1 MGDGVNQYINNR
13 FLDQARSLHATPHS
27 LTITPQNPSAARV
40 WYGRMVLPPNDAYNP
55 QVGASYGDIR
65 RLSIEATSEG
75 RAIPAGVGCSSTSLK
90 ARIQDTNALSNA
102 NSMRILAEEEEVTAD
117 PEGEDAEESA
127 APHGVTPDQCT
138 ENELFCWFRCMPL
151 DFEDSQ
157 LTHPSVCAERN
168 LKLQCT
174 SPRDE
179 VVPNGDQHGDYYPGC
194 TNSTDPPSAYPLI
207 DQADE
212 ATCTDSL
219 WEAFHASGEGYDH
232 FVDLTHPMGDETYLM
247 WSVLDNGVVKAR
259 LAHNNVF
266 GFLSTGFANE
276 LDTVHNGM
284 NGGHV
289 VLAIPGGNYSP
300 ATGLDLNEPA
310 SVDTYTIHET
320 ESAFRHW
327 QDHIDTAESIS
338 ASVESTECFTAI
350 LFESDNINGQ
360 KFNVEG
366 TDEMIWAANSADH
379 FVGYHGP
386 FNRARFTIDWSNGV
400 IVQPEGE
407 NEDAEVVTAE
417 NGDGETDEGEPVSS
431 EEGDEV
437 EVVTAENGDGENGE
451 GEPITAEAEADSA
464 ASVFAGAGIGVALA
478 SGFGLVF

>member
-1 MGDGVNQYINNR
+1 
-13 FLDQARSLHATPHS
+13 
-27 LTITPQNPSAARV
+27 
-40 WYGRMVLPPNDAYNP
+40 MVLPPNDAYNP
-55 QVGASYGDIR
+55 QAGATYGDIR
-65 RLSIEATSEG
+65 RLSIEATSKG

-90 ARIQDTNALSNA
+90 ALVQDTNSLSNVKTK
-102 NSMRILAEEEEVTAD
+102 RFLAEEEEEVTT
-117 PEGEDAEESA
+117 DAEGDEAEEA

-151 DFEDSQ
+151 DVEDPE

-212 ATCTDSL
+212 TTCTDSL
-219 WEAFHASGEGYDH
+219 WEEFHSSSEGYDH
-232 FVDLTHPMGDETYLM
+232 IVNLTQPMGDETYLM
-247 WSVLDNGVVKAR
+247 WSVLENGVVKAR
-259 LAHNNVF
+259 LAHDNVF
-266 GFLSTGFANE
+266 GFLSAGFANE

-300 ATGLDLNEPA
+300 VTGLDLNEPA

-320 ESAFRHW
+320 ETAFRHW
-327 QDHIDTAESIS
+327 QEPIDTAESIS

-350 LFESDNINGQ
+350 SFESDNINGQ
-360 KFNVEG
+360 KFNVDG
-366 TDEMIWAANSADH
+366 TDEMIWGANSADH

-386 FNRARFTIDWSNGV
+386 FNRARFTIDWKNGV

-407 NEDAEVVTAE
+407 EEKDAEVVTAE
-417 NGDGETDEGEPVSS
+417 NGDGESGEGESITEES
-431 EEGDEV
+431 EAAEEV
-437 EVVTAENGDGENGE
+437 DVVTTEIGDGDSDE

-464 ASVFAGAGIGVALA
+464 ASAIFGVGMGMALA
-478 SGFGLVF
+478 SVLGLMF